1 MAKKKSSATKIILIL
16 LGAVFVLV
24 LAGAGLK
31 AAGVFG
37 EAEKGTVVETDGA
50 EIRSIT
56 QVVTASG
63 RVQPEIEVS
72 ISPDVPG
79 EIIALPVME
88 GDKVD
93 RGALLARIRPDDY
106 KAQVERGEATVLQAK
121 AVLAQRKADMLNAE
135 RELKRQEDL
144 YEKQAISEADYQR
157 TATQYEVAKAAH
169 EASDY
174 AVQSSAAQLREFQE
188 QLDKTIIYAPMS
200 GTISI
205 LLVELGER
213 VVGTSQ
219 MAGTEMM
226 RVAKLDQMEIEV
238 DVNENDVVN
247 VSIGDSASIEID
259 AYPGRMFKGLVTE
272 IANSARVSAAGTQ
285 EQVTNFPVKI
295 RISDV
300 HNSAAGQTME
310 DATTIASNEV
320 PVPDE
325 DAPNFRPGMS
335 GTVDVFT
342 RTVTDAVV
350 VPIQAV
356 TVRDFNKK
364 KRSWERS
371 SDDEEEAEDDSEET
385 EVAEGEAEEE
395 SEEQLQEDLRKVVFL
410 MADGKAKMRVK
421 QGQLDQD
428 SHIQIKS
435 GLTGEETI
443 IIGPYRAVSSVLQA
457 DDDVREDDKKNFKR
471 FANAN

>member
-16 LGAVFVLV
+16 LGVVLLLV
-24 LAGAGLK
+24 VGGAGLK

-37 EAEKGTVVETDGA
+37 EDEKGTIVETDNA
-50 EIRSIT
+50 EVRSIT
-56 QVVTASG
+56 QIVTASG

-79 EIIALPVME
+79 EIIALPVIE
-88 GDKVD
+88 GDRVD

-106 KAQVERGEATVLQAK
+106 KAQVERGEATVLQSK

-135 RELKRQEDL
+135 LELKRQEDL
-144 YEKQAISEADYQR
+144 FKKEAISEAEYQR
-157 TATQYEVAKAAH
+157 TATQYEVSKAAY

-174 AVQSSAAQLREFQE
+174 AVQSSEAQLREFQE

-200 GTISI
+200 GTISM

-247 VSIGDSASIEID
+247 VAIGDSASVEID
-259 AYPGRMFKGLVTE
+259 AYPGRTFRGIVTE

-300 HNSAAGQTME
+300 HNSTTGQTME
-310 DATTIASNEV
+310 DARTIASNEV

-342 RTVTDAVV
+342 KTVSDAVV

-356 TVRDFNKK
+356 TVRDFNR
-364 KRSWERS
+364 KRPSWEKKP
-371 SDDEEEAEDDSEET
+371 DDEE
-385 EVAEGEAEEE
+385 VAEAEEGEEEATEEEEE
-395 SEEQLQEDLRKVVFL
+395 SDEPVTEDLRKVVFL
-410 MADGKAKMRVK
+410 MADGKAKMVEVET
-421 QGQLDQD
+421 GISDD
-428 SHIQIKS
+428 SHIEIKS

-443 IIGPYRAVSSVLQA
+443 IIGPYRAVSSTLQA
-457 DDDVREDDKKNFKR
+457 DDEVREDDKKDFSR

>member
-1 MAKKKSSATKIILIL
+1 MAKKKTSATKLIL
-16 LGAVFVLV
+16 MLIGAVIL
-24 LAGAGLK
+24 LIAIGGGLN

-37 EAEKGTVVETDGA
+37 EKEEGTVVETTDT
-50 EIRSIT
+50 ETRSIT

-79 EIIALPVME
+79 EIIALPVIE
-88 GDKVD
+88 GDRVE
-93 RGALLARIRPDDY
+93 RGELLARIRPDDY
-106 KAQVERGEATVLQAK
+106 KAQVERGEAMVLQSK
-121 AVLAQRKADMLNAE
+121 AVLAQRRADMLNAE
-135 RELKRQEDL
+135 LELKRQEDL
-144 YEKQAISEADYQR
+144 YQKQAISQSEYQR
-157 TATQYEVAKAAH
+157 AQTQYEVAKAAH

-174 AVQSSAAQLREFQE
+174 AVQSSEAQLREFKE

-200 GTISI
+200 GTISM

-219 MAGTEMM
+219 MTGTEMM

-247 VSIGDSASIEID
+247 VSIGDSAAIEID
-259 AYPGRMFKGLVTE
+259 AYPGRAFKGIVTE

-295 RISDV
+295 RIKDV
-300 HNSAAGQTME
+300 HNNAANQTLAE
-310 DATTIASNEV
+310 AQSIDTEEV

-342 RTVTDAVV
+342 KTVSDVVV

-364 KRSWERS
+364 QKQSWKREDREE
-371 SDDEEEAEDDSEET
+371 EEEAE
-385 EVAEGEAEEE
+385 AEES
-395 SEEQLQEDLRKVVFL
+395 SEDGEEEAGNDEPLQEDLRKVVFL
-410 MADGKAKMRVK
+410 FADGKAKMVEVET
-421 QGQLDQD
+421 GISDD
-428 SHIQIKS
+428 SHIEIKS
-435 GLTGEETI
+435 GLTGEEQV
-443 IIGPYRAVSSVLQA
+443 IIGPYRAVSRVLEEGE
-457 DDDVREDDKKNFKR
+457 DVRVDD
-471 FANAN
+471 

>member
-1 MAKKKSSATKIILIL
+1 MAKKKSSATKIILIVL
-16 LGAVFVLV
+16 ALVFVLV
-24 LAGAGLK
+24 GAGAGLK
-31 AAGVFG
+31 AAGVIG
-37 EAEKGTVVETDGA
+37 EKETGTVVETTDT
-50 EIRSIT
+50 ETRNIT

-93 RGALLARIRPDDY
+93 KGALLARIRPDDY
-106 KAQVERGEATVLQAK
+106 KAQVERGQASVLQAK
-121 AVLAQRKADMLNAE
+121 AVLAQRRADMLNSE
-135 RELKRQEDL
+135 LNLKRQQDL
-144 YEKQAISEADYQR
+144 FNKNAISEAEFQR
-157 TATQYEVAKAAH
+157 ASTEYEVAKAGH

-188 QLDKTIIYAPMS
+188 QLAKTTIYAPMS
-200 GTISI
+200 GTISM

-247 VSIGDSASIEID
+247 VSIGDSSAIEID
-259 AYPGRMFKGLVTE
+259 AYPGRMFKGVVTE
-272 IANSARVSAAGTQ
+272 IANSARVSSAGTQ

-295 RISDV
+295 RIYDV
-300 HNSAAGQTME
+300 HNDAAGETME
-310 DATTIASNEV
+310 EASLIASAEG
-320 PVPDE
+320 PVIDE

-342 RTVTDAVV
+342 RTVSDVVV

-364 KRSWERS
+364 KKSYLKK
-371 SDDEEEAEDDSEET
+371 DNEEAEDEEAQP
-385 EVAEGEAEEE
+385 EDAENAE
-395 SEEQLQEDLRKVVFL
+395 SEEEVLQEDLRKVVFL
-410 MADGKAKMRVK
+410 FADGKAKMVEVET
-421 QGQLDQD
+421 GISDD
-428 SHIQIKS
+428 THIEIKT
-435 GLTGEETI
+435 GLTGSEKV
-443 IIGPYRAVSSVLQA
+443 IIGPYRAISRDLEA
-457 DDDVREDDKKNFKR
+457 DDEVRVDDKKNSSR
-471 FANAN
+471 FASAN